1 MTTAMNGLRR
11 LRDRAP
17 ALLEL
22 STQVR
27 TDVA

>member
-1 MTTAMNGLRR
+1 MTTATNVPRR

-22 STQVR
+22 STEVR
-27 TDVA
+27 SDVA

>member
-1 MTTAMNGLRR
+1 MTTAMNVLRR
-11 LRDRAP
+11 LRDRAA

>member
-1 MTTAMNGLRR
+1 MTTAMNVLRR

-17 ALLEL
+17 ALLDL
-22 STQVR
+22 STEVR